1 MADLPAPLVVAGDFN
16 ATRDHRQ
23 FRDLLNTRGYRD
35 AGDDSGAGLM
45 PTYPADRAVG
55 PIAGIDHVVLSGDL
69 VCGGRRVRCGGR
81 SDHYAVIARVAA
93 R

>member
-1 MADLPAPLVVAGDFN
+1 MADMPAPLVVAGDFN

-23 FRDLLNTRGYRD
+23 FRDLLNSNGYRD
-35 AGDDSGAGLM
+35 AADDAGAGVL
-45 PTYPADRAVG
+45 PTFPADRSVG
-55 PIAGIDHVVLSGDL
+55 PIARIDHVVLVGVNSESAAVAD
-69 VCGGRRVRCGGR
+69 

>member
-23 FRDLLNTRGYRD
+23 FRDLWNSTGYRD

-45 PTYPADRAVG
+45 PTYPRTVRSARSPASTTWCSAAISSVVDAESAAVAV
-55 PIAGIDHVVLSGDL
+55 PITT
-69 VCGGRRVRCGGR
+69 R
-81 SDHYAVIARVAA
+81 
-93 R
+93 